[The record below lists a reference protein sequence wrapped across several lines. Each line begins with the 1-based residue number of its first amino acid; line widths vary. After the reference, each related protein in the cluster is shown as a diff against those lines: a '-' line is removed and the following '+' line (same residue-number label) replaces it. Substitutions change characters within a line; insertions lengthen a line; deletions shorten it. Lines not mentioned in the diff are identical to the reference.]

1 MVSLFKNK
9 SFTLLFLGR
18 LITNAG
24 DSLYYVA
31 AMWLVYKLG
40 GSSFY
45 TGLAGFLTLFPN
57 LLQFLTG
64 PLVDR
69 WPLKKTLLIPEIT
82 QGIIILIIPLL
93 AFLDLLSVTAI
104 LIIMPI
110 LSLINQF
117 VYPAQ
122 AVALPQLLKKEQLV
136 KGNSAMAF
144 AYQGIDMFFNAIAGI
159 IIALIGA
166 VSLLIVDSITFA
178 IAAILFASL
187 KLPKRE
193 NDKNTEEKL
202 SLKENIKVYTSDLK
216 EGFTFIMKSIFAK
229 FFVVSV
235 VANFT
240 FGAAMAVLPAYADW
254 RGGPEVYG
262 ALLAALSAGLL
273 IGALLAPLFDR
284 FPLGKLVIISFIISA
299 FFWFSSVSVYW
310 NPASIILLGL
320 ATIPIGATNV
330 ILAAVRQII
339 APQHLLARISSVG
352 ASISMSAMPVGSLI
366 GGFVATIVSSTIVF
380 YSASFGLLF
389 ISVYFL
395 FNSTLRKLPNSDNLD
410 AEKLGFTA

>member
-1 MVSLFKNK
+1 MLVLFKNK

-18 LITNAG
+18 LITNSG

-45 TGLAGFLTLFPN
+45 TGLAGFLTLFPS
-57 LLQFLTG
+57 LLQFLAG

-69 WPLKKTLLIPEIT
+69 WPLKKTLVIPEIA
-82 QGIIILIIPLL
+82 QAIIVLIIPLL
-93 AFLDLLSVTAI
+93 AFMDLLNVTAI

-144 AYQGIDMFFNAIAGI
+144 AYQGIDMFFNAVAGI
-159 IIALIGA
+159 VIALIGA

-178 IAAILFASL
+178 IAAVLFTSL
-187 KLPKRE
+187 KLPKSE
-193 NDKNTEEKL
+193 NDQSNKEKL
-202 SLKENIKVYTSDLK
+202 SIKENIKVYTSDLK
-216 EGFTFIMKSIFAK
+216 EGITFIFKSIFAK
-229 FFVVSV
+229 FFVVSI

-240 FGAAMAVLPAYADW
+240 FGAAMAVLPAYADQ
-254 RGGPEVYG
+254 RGGPEIYG
-262 ALLAALSAGLL
+262 ALLAALSAGIL
-273 IGALLAPLFDR
+273 IGALLASFFDR
-284 FPLGKLVIISFIISA
+284 FPLGKLVIIVYIISA
-299 FFWFSSVSVYW
+299 VFWFFSVAVHW
-310 NPASIILLGL
+310 NLASIILLGL
-320 ATIPIGATNV
+320 ATIPIGIINV
-330 ILAAVRQII
+330 IFSAVMQKI
-339 APQHLLARISSVG
+339 APRHLLARISSVS
-352 ASISMSAMPVGSLI
+352 ASINMSAMPVGSLI
-366 GGFVATIVSSTIVF
+366 GGFVATVTNSSIVF
-380 YSASFGLLF
+380 YSASFGILF